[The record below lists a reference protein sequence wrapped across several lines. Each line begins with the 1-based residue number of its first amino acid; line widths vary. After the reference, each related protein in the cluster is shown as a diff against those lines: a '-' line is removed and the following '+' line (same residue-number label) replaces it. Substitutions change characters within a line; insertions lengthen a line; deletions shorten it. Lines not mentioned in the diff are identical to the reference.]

1 MEDGKDQ
8 ATAAG
13 SSGAAAA
20 RGSLSAEVAVAQ
32 PSKDD
37 APVRE
42 PKPDDADEARD
53 YQCGVGS
60 YRPAWLQR
68 FATPR
73 YYAFILATLGT
84 CQGAYRMYMV
94 STLTTMEKRFSL
106 SSKQTGFILIG
117 DDVSPIL
124 ANIVLI
130 LFLKRTSK
138 PNWVSAGMM
147 CCFIGTIFNLM
158 PYVVYGPRGSFTG
171 TSKTKTMDF
180 CGYPDNSTSQAKCE
194 EPSFWGT
201 SAGPIMWFFF
211 GNFLNGLGTT
221 AYYTIG
227 STYMD
232 DSVEKSHTAAYFGYV
247 MVFRLIGP
255 VLGYFLGFFTLK
267 YPEEVTKKSH
277 VEPGDPRWI
286 GAWWLGYAFIA
297 TAIFLSTIPMIL
309 FPKKMHAGS
318 EANREEVAVKTKLD
332 SDFTELW
339 RGLGRLARN
348 PIYMFRLFHSIA
360 GYIVAG
366 GMSTTVSRYME
377 KQFAITASFSSLM
390 TGIAGILSNVIG
402 IFLGSAF
409 VHILKPSPRAVGLE
423 MTTVTGFNA
432 LLFLLLM
439 GIRCDS
445 ISYPLTHAGADG
457 LTILNECN
465 EKCDCPTTVYRPV
478 CDQETQTEYF
488 SACYA
493 GCPPSDANL
502 TVFQDCQCLSP
513 KHPAHNYNNHTVA
526 NRRCKPNCKCPLV
539 LFVALFFLVNV
550 LQGTTIVGTTLLLL
564 RCIEPRDKS
573 LAFNTYMLA
582 LTLFAFLP
590 YPAIY
595 GALTDFSCAVWEEKC
610 GETGVCW
617 IYDLDKMRYLITG
630 FSSIMTFVSFFFL
643 CIMTYYCKLIKNFH
657 GESAKVDKAGSLYKS
672 DNKYSSVV
680 YKQEPIRP
688 AASSKEASAEAHA
701 LDSESPAPDREANVH
716 ESEPTQSSQQG
727 SRKPSID
734 GKELEKSS
742 QGANIAT

>member
-1 MEDGKDQ
+1 MEDRKDQ

-20 RGSLSAEVAVAQ
+20 RGSLSTEVAVAQ

-42 PKPDDADEARD
+42 PKPDDAVDERD
-53 YQCGVGS
+53 YRCGVGS
-60 YRPAWLQR
+60 CRPGWLQR

-147 CCFIGTIFNLM
+147 CCFIGTLFNLM

-171 TSKTKTMDF
+171 TSKKKTMDF
-180 CGYPDNSTSQAKCE
+180 CGDAHNATSQPGCE
-194 EPSFWGT
+194 EQSFWGT
-201 SAGPIMWFFF
+201 SAGPIMWFFM

-232 DSVEKSHTAAYFGYV
+232 DSVERSYTAAYFGYV

-255 VLGYFLGFFTLK
+255 VLGYFLGYFTLK
-267 YPEEVTKKSH
+267 YPEDVTQKSH
-277 VEPGDPRWI
+277 VEPGDPTWI

-297 TAIFLSTIPMIL
+297 TAIFLSTIPMFL

-318 EANREEVAVKTKLD
+318 EANREQVAVKTKLD
-332 SDFTELW
+332 SDIAELW

-390 TGIAGILSNVIG
+390 TGISGIFSNVIG

-409 VHILKPSPRAVGLE
+409 VHLLKPSPRAVGLE
-423 MTTVTGFNA
+423 MTAVTGFNA
-432 LLFLLLM
+432 LLYLLLM
-439 GIRCDS
+439 GIHCDS
-445 ISYPLTHAGADG
+445 INYPLTHAVAD
-457 LTILNECN
+457 
-465 EKCDCPTTVYRPV
+465 
-478 CDQETQTEYF
+478 
-488 SACYA
+488 
-493 GCPPSDANL
+493 
-502 TVFQDCQCLSP
+502 
-513 KHPAHNYNNHTVA
+513 
-526 NRRCKPNCKCPLV
+526 RC
-539 LFVALFFLVNV
+539 
-550 LQGTTIVGTTLLLL
+550 T
-564 RCIEPRDKS
+564 EPRDKS

-617 IYDLDKMRYLITG
+617 IYDLGKMRYLIAG
-630 FSSIMTFVSFFFL
+630 FSSLMTSISFFFL

-680 YKQEPIRP
+680 YKQQPIKRT
-688 AASSKEASAEAHA
+688 ASSKEASAEAHA
-701 LDSESPAPDREANVH
+701 LDPEARAPEREANVH
-716 ESEPTQSSQQG
+716 ESEPTQSSQPG

-734 GKELEKSS
+734 GKEHEKSS

>member
-20 RGSLSAEVAVAQ
+20 RGRLSTEVAVAQ

-42 PKPDDADEARD
+42 PKPDDAVDARD
-53 YQCGVGS
+53 YQCGVCS
-60 YRPAWLQR
+60 CRPRWLQR

-124 ANIVLI
+124 ANIGLI

-138 PNWVSAGMM
+138 PNWMSAGMM
-147 CCFIGTIFNLM
+147 CCFIGTLFNLM
-158 PYVVYGPRGSFTG
+158 PYVVYGPRESFTG
-171 TSKTKTMDF
+171 TSKNKTMDF
-180 CGYPDNSTSQAKCE
+180 CGYADNATSQAECE
-194 EPSFWGT
+194 EKSFWGT

-232 DSVEKSHTAAYFGYV
+232 DSVEKSYTAAYFGYI

-255 VLGYFLGFFTLK
+255 VLGYVLGFFTLK
-267 YPEEVTKKSH
+267 YPEDVTKKSH
-277 VEPGDPRWI
+277 VEPGDPTWI

-297 TAIFLSTIPMIL
+297 TTIFLSTIPMLL

-318 EANREEVAVKTKLD
+318 EANREQVAVKTKQD
-332 SDFTELW
+332 SGFAELW

-348 PIYMFRLFHSIA
+348 PIYMFRLFYSIA

-390 TGIAGILSNVIG
+390 TG
-402 IFLGSAF
+402 
-409 VHILKPSPRAVGLE
+409 
-423 MTTVTGFNA
+423 
-432 LLFLLLM
+432 LLFAM
-439 GIRCDS
+439 SATKSVIAQRQS
-445 ISYPLTHAGADG
+445 ISRSATKRHKRNTSQHALPAA
-457 LTILNECN
+457 
-465 EKCDCPTTVYRPV
+465 RPA
-478 CDQETQTEYF
+478 TRM
-488 SACYA
+488 
-493 GCPPSDANL
+493 
-502 TVFQDCQCLSP
+502 
-513 KHPAHNYNNHTVA
+513 
-526 NRRCKPNCKCPLV
+526 RRCVKPK
-539 LFVALFFLVNV
+539 
-550 LQGTTIVGTTLLLL
+550 
-564 RCIEPRDKS
+564 DKS

-610 GETGVCW
+610 GESGVCW
-617 IYDLDKMRYLITG
+617 LYDLDKMRYLIAG
-630 FSSIMTFVSFFFL
+630 FSSLMTFISFFFL

-657 GESAKVDKAGSLYKS
+657 GESTKVDKAGSRYKS
-672 DNKYSSVV
+672 DNKYSTVV
-680 YKQEPIRP
+680 YKQKPIKP
-688 AASSKEASAEAHA
+688 AASSKETSAEAHA
-701 LDSESPAPDREANVH
+701 LDSEAPAPEREANVH
-716 ESEPTQSSQQG
+716 ESEPTQSSPRG
-727 SRKPSID
+727 SRKPSVH